1 MPILAGRCDSLQNT
15 FNGPGQTPTLP
26 SDESQT
32 PITGSGGAECGALP
46 DDSHSTAHT
55 QDSALTELIRV
66 WPELSGWTRWQIQ
79 QLIETQN
86 QSNSL
91 TNIDSKSESDSQS
104 H

>member
-26 SDESQT
+26 ADDSQT
-32 PITGSGGAECGALP
+32 PIMGSGGAECGALS
-46 DDSHSTAHT
+46 DDSS
-55 QDSALTELIRV
+55 QSSQSDPALSELIRA
-66 WPELSGWTRWQIQ
+66 WPTLTGWTRWQIQ
-79 QLIETQN
+79 ELVETHN